1 MKETELYTPVKTLL
15 IGLGYEVKAEVA
27 HMDVVALKDN
37 ELVVI
42 ELKTSFT
49 LKLLLQASQRQKV
62 AEKVYVA
69 LPAPTPRQR
78 FSKGFRE
85 YEHLLKRLELGLILV
100 QMKKAPPEAEL
111 IFEPKPYDRKPMLSR
126 HSKTRRAVLQ
136 EANQRHAD
144 HNQGGTNGK
153 LVTVYREQVLLLAA
167 YLQEEQPLRS
177 AELKRRTGIE
187 KAGILLRSNH
197 YGWFEKVDRGT
208 FALKPDS
215 HTALQEYATLMQELK
230 AEREAQLQK
239 EILPE
244 ESLDQIP

>member
-1 MKETELYTPVKTLL
+1 MKETELYAPVKTLL
-15 IGLGYEVKAEVA
+15 TDLGFEVKAEVA
-27 HMDVVALKDN
+27 HMDAVALKDD
-37 ELVVI
+37 EIVVI

-100 QMKKAPPEAEL
+100 HMKKAPPIAEL
-111 IFEPKPYDRKPMLSR
+111 IFEPNPYDRKRILSR
-126 HSKTRRAVLQ
+126 HSKVRRAVLQ
-136 EANQRHAD
+136 EANERHAD
-144 HNQGGTNGK
+144 HNLGGTRGK
-153 LVTVYREQVLLLAA
+153 LITVYREQVLLLAA
-167 YLQEEQPLRS
+167 YLLEEQPLRA

-187 KAGILLRSNH
+187 KAGILLQSNH

-208 FALKPDS
+208 YALKQDS
-215 HTALQEYATLMQELK
+215 LPALQEYQELMQELK
-230 AEREAQLQK
+230 IEREVKLQ
-239 EILPE
+239 IE
-244 ESLDQIP
+244 ETT

>member
-1 MKETELYTPVKTLL
+1 MKETELYAPVKALL
-15 IGLGYEVKAEVA
+15 TDLGYEVKAEVA
-27 HMDVVALKDN
+27 HMDAVALKGN
-37 ELVVI
+37 EVVVI

-69 LPAPTPRQR
+69 MPAPTPKQR

-100 QMKKAPPEAEL
+100 QMKKDPPVAEL
-111 IFEPKPYDRKPMLSR
+111 IFEPNPYDRKRVLSR
-126 HSKTRRAVLQ
+126 HGKTRRAVLR
-136 EANQRHAD
+136 EVNERHAD
-144 HNQGGTNGK
+144 HNVGGTKGK
-153 LVTVYREQVLLLAA
+153 LITVYREQVLLLAA
-167 YLQEEQPLRS
+167 YLMEEQPLRA

-208 FALKPDS
+208 YALKQDS
-215 HTALQEYATLMQELK
+215 LTVLQEYQALMQELK
-230 AEREAQLQK
+230 VERESKSQIE
-239 EILPE
+239 EIT
-244 ESLDQIP
+244 